1 MRVDMQ
7 GPVWLS
13 GGEEG
18 FYASAFFLGL
28 LVILA
33 WCVQRPFPSEFNVN
47 PLFSEGFG
55 GPNYPWLT
63 MDRCGHCRRSWSE
76 SESPSVGS
84 RDVPN

>member
-1 MRVDMQ
+1 MVFLFGMGLSIPTLRPPGTLMRVDMQ

-33 WCVQRPFPSEFNVN
+33 WGVQRRFPS
-47 PLFSEGFG
+47 
-55 GPNYPWLT
+55 PNST
-63 MDRCGHCRRSWSE
+63 
-76 SESPSVGS
+76 
-84 RDVPN
+84 

>member
-18 FYASAFFLGL
+18 FCASAFFLGL

-33 WCVQRPFPSEFNVN
+33 WSVQRRFPS
-47 PLFSEGFG
+47 
-55 GPNYPWLT
+55 
-63 MDRCGHCRRSWSE
+63 
-76 SESPSVGS
+76 PSS
-84 RDVPN
+84 T